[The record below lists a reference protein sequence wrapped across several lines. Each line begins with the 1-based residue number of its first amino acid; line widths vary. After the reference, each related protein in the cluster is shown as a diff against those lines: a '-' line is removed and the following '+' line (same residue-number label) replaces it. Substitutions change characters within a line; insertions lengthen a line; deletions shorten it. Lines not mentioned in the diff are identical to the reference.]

1 MGEKIAV
8 LGAGTMGHGIAQIA
22 AQAGY
27 ETVLCDVDAAALS
40 KGFAKVREN
49 LDSGV
54 AKGKVTA
61 EEREAALERLQASTD
76 LVAAADGAALIVEA
90 VPERM
95 DLKESVF
102 RMLGE
107 IAPDNAILATN
118 TSSLPVSKIAATAR
132 LPERVIGMHFFNPP
146 HIVKLCE
153 IVRAK
158 QTSEQT
164 VGRAKELAMKMGR
177 EIIVVVDSPG
187 FATSRLGL
195 VIGLEAMRMLEAGVA
210 SVEDIDRAMELGY
223 RHPMG
228 PLRLT
233 DLVGLDVRLA
243 IAEHLHKEIGEQF
256 RPPEILRKMVAEG
269 KLGKKTGQGFYKWE

>member
-1 MGEKIAV
+1 MAEKIAV

-22 AQAGY
+22 AQAGFQ
-27 ETVLCDVDAAALS
+27 TVLCDVDAAALS

-49 LDSGV
+49 LESGV

-61 EEREAALERLQASTD
+61 QDRDAALERLKASSD
-76 LVAAADGAALIVEA
+76 LVAAADGVALIVEA
-90 VPERM
+90 IPERM

-107 IAPDNAILATN
+107 IAPPDAILATN
-118 TSSLPVSKIAATAR
+118 TSSLPVSKIAASAKN
-132 LPERVIGMHFFNPP
+132 PQRVIGMHFFNPP

-153 IVRAK
+153 IVRAQ
-158 QTSEQT
+158 QTSEHT
-164 VGRAKELAMKMGR
+164 LARAKDMALAMGR

-210 SVEDIDRAMELGY
+210 SAEDIDRAMELGY

-243 IAEHLHKEIGEQF
+243 IAEHLYKEIGEQF
-256 RPPEILRKMVAEG
+256 RPPDILRKMVAEG

>member
-27 ETVLCDVDAAALS
+27 QTVLCDVDAGALS

-49 LDSGV
+49 LDAGV
-54 AKGKVTA
+54 SKGKVSA
-61 EEREAALERLQASTD
+61 QERDAALERLQASTD
-76 LVAAADGAALIVEA
+76 LVAAADGVACIVEA
-90 VPERM
+90 IPERM

-102 RMLGE
+102 RMLGD
-107 IAPDNAILATN
+107 IAPAEAILATN
-118 TSSLPVSKIAATAR
+118 TSSLPVSKIAAAAKR
-132 LPERVIGMHFFNPP
+132 PERVIGMHFFNPP

-158 QTSEQT
+158 QTSENT
-164 VGRAKELAMKMGR
+164 VARAKDLAIKMGR

-243 IAEHLHKEIGEQF
+243 IADHLHKEIGEQF
-256 RPPEILRKMVAEG
+256 RPPDILRKMVADG

>member
-1 MGEKIAV
+1 MNEKIAV

-27 ETVLCDVDAAALS
+27 RTVLCDVDATALS

-49 LDSGV
+49 LDAGV
-54 AKGKVTA
+54 SKGKVTA
-61 EEREAALERLQASTD
+61 EERDATLGRLQASTD
-76 LVAAADGAALIVEA
+76 LVAAADGVACIVEA
-90 VPERM
+90 IPERM

-102 RMLGE
+102 RMLGD
-107 IAPDNAILATN
+107 IAPAEAILATN
-118 TSSLPVSKIAATAR
+118 TSSLPVSKIAAAAKR
-132 LPERVIGMHFFNPP
+132 PERVIGMHFFNPP

-158 QTSEQT
+158 QTAEST
-164 VGRAKELAMKMGR
+164 LARAKDLALKLGR

-256 RPPEILRKMVAEG
+256 RPPDILRKMVAEG